1 MSIGSRLSF
10 FFHRSVLL
18 FSLLHSRLHSSRFKV
33 IKMTSQN
40 DEISEPI
47 TNEAPHDVAIAE
59 PDVTAD
65 KEPAEP
71 PTQAQ
76 VQSQGTKKRA
86 LRSGIWEM
94 FTEDKVRKIASCT
107 YCNKEYVHDSKTNG
121 TSTLWN
127 HAKKCPKNPSKR
139 ANKNQPILSFEMKKE
154 GSGTLK
160 GHIFSAERFV
170 KAGLKA
176 EIKSI
181 EVIRNAVKYVRAS
194 ASRFDTFRTC
204 VEMEKIDSKCM
215 PTMDVDTRW
224 NSTYL
229 MLESAVNFEKAF
241 ERLEEED
248 KGYKAYFDKL
258 GGTPT
263 KADWTCARVFIEFLK
278 LFYDCTVKFSSSLF
292 VTSNLFFREM
302 LQVHDMLKWMIH
314 SSNDEALAN
323 PRYKM
328 KYVRWNIK
336 RLCENESERSSIIT
350 TKVEEALERLFRFY
364 ESSSVNRNST
374 YVSESR
380 GVRGDTIASAEGMDM
395 YAILEEERSKQWEM
409 DMIAENSDENR
420 SELELFML
428 DRIEAQTKDFDILLW
443 WKAPEEPIHLRDML
457 VELEKYEEIAQ
468 DLDAAMELD
477 GNHDNSD

>member
-1 MSIGSRLSF
+1 MILQNVIIEVLADSQISSHPASLSSSI
-10 FFHRSVLL
+10 VL

-47 TNEAPHDVAIAE
+47 ANEAPDDVPIAE

-76 VQSQGTKKRA
+76 IQSQGTKKRA

-160 GHIFSAERFV
+160 GHIFSAER
-170 KAGLKA
+170 
-176 EIKSI
+176 
-181 EVIRNAVKYVRAS
+181 Y
-194 ASRFDTFRTC
+194 
-204 VEMEKIDSKCM
+204 
-215 PTMDVDTRW
+215 
-224 NSTYL
+224 
-229 MLESAVNFEKAF
+229 
-241 ERLEEED
+241 
-248 KGYKAYFDKL
+248 
-258 GGTPT
+258 
-263 KADWTCARVFIEFLK
+263 
-278 LFYDCTVKFSSSLF
+278 
-292 VTSNLFFREM
+292 
-302 LQVHDMLKWMIH
+302 
-314 SSNDEALAN
+314 

-364 ESSSVNRNST
+364 ESSSVNRNSS

-380 GVRGDTIASAEGMDM
+380 GVRGDTIASADGMDM

-477 GNHDNSD
+477 GTHDNSD

>member
-1 MSIGSRLSF
+1 MSSPDALTSLS
-10 FFHRSVLL
+10 SSIVL

-47 TNEAPHDVAIAE
+47 ANEAPDDVPIAE

-76 VQSQGTKKRA
+76 IQSQ
-86 LRSGIWEM
+86 
-94 FTEDKVRKIASCT
+94 
-107 YCNKEYVHDSKTNG
+107 
-121 TSTLWN
+121 
-127 HAKKCPKNPSKR
+127 
-139 ANKNQPILSFEMKKE
+139 
-154 GSGTLK
+154 
-160 GHIFSAERFV
+160 
-170 KAGLKA
+170 
-176 EIKSI
+176 
-181 EVIRNAVKYVRAS
+181 
-194 ASRFDTFRTC
+194 
-204 VEMEKIDSKCM
+204 
-215 PTMDVDTRW
+215 
-224 NSTYL
+224 
-229 MLESAVNFEKAF
+229 
-241 ERLEEED
+241 
-248 KGYKAYFDKL
+248 
-258 GGTPT
+258 
-263 KADWTCARVFIEFLK
+263 
-278 LFYDCTVKFSSSLF
+278 
-292 VTSNLFFREM
+292 
-302 LQVHDMLKWMIH
+302 
-314 SSNDEALAN
+314 
-323 PRYKM
+323 
-328 KYVRWNIK
+328 
-336 RLCENESERSSIIT
+336 
-350 TKVEEALERLFRFY
+350 
-364 ESSSVNRNST
+364 
-374 YVSESR
+374 ESR